1 MALRS
6 SALRPDASDSSDS
19 DWSDCSMNEAGLPGR
34 TVSNGFHIPG
44 IVRDHCISLYGWD
57 HHFVEGALEG
67 YRQFIELRSIYTGK
81 LEVVLIPSFM
91 VGESVLL

>member
-1 MALRS
+1 
-6 SALRPDASDSSDS
+6 
-19 DWSDCSMNEAGLPGR
+19 MNEAGLPGR